1 MSLLNLSKTAAVCA
15 LLLVSL
21 VSFAQDKVITGR
33 VTDQRD
39 GSGIQGVTVSAKG
52 TRNATQTAAD
62 GSFRIA
68 VAPSV
73 TTLIF
78 SSVGFA
84 TQEITIGG
92 NTSIDVSLGIINA
105 SMGEV
110 VVVAYGTRRR
120 GDLTGA
126 VTSISA
132 KDFQKG
138 NIASS
143 EQLLQGKV
151 AGLQITSGGGSA
163 GGGSRIRI
171 RGGASLN
178 ASNDPLIVIDGV
190 PVESNVPAG
199 PASYLNTIIPDDI
212 ESISVLK
219 DASAAALYRS
229 RASNGVL
236 LITTKKC
243 APGK

>member
-1 MSLLNLSKTAAVCA
+1 MSFQNLLKAAFLCSLLMITLITYS
-15 LLLVSL
+15 
-21 VSFAQDKVITGR
+21 QDKVISGR
-33 VTDQRD
+33 VTDQKD

-62 GSFRIA
+62 GSFRIS

-84 TQEITIGG
+84 TQEISIGG
-92 NTSIDVSLGIINA
+92 NTTIDVSLGITNA

-178 ASNDPLIVIDGV
+178 SSNDPLIVIDGV
-190 PVESNVPAG
+190 PV
-199 PASYLNTIIPDDI
+199 
-212 ESISVLK
+212 
-219 DASAAALYRS
+219 
-229 RASNGVL
+229 
-236 LITTKKC
+236 
-243 APGK
+243 